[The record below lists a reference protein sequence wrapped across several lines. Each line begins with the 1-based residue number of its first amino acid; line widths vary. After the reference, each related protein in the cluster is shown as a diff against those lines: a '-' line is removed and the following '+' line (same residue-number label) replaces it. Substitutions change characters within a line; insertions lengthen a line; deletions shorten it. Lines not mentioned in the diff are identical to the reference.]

1 MQTILSKHWHYL
13 EREQTASI
21 LGSNIE
27 TGLDVLEVE
36 RRREHFGP
44 NAVTRD
50 TGPGYGTL
58 LFEQINQPVV
68 YILLFAAAVTGF
80 MEEWVDAAVI
90 FGVVLV
96 NTIIGF
102 VQESRAVRAI
112 LALEKGL
119 SSTTAVIRSG
129 KQQIVPSEELV
140 PGDIVILRS
149 GDRVPADLRI
159 AAGADLQ
166 IDESALT
173 GESLPVTKTVDPL
186 PQQTIL
192 SDRTNMAFGSTVVTH
207 GQGKGVVTA
216 TGNGT
221 EIGRISAMIATAKAP
236 KTPLQK
242 KIAEFTQLLV
252 WVILG
257 LAVVTKLVGWY
268 KGIPWLDSFKAA
280 VALAVGAIPEGLPAA
295 VTITLAIGVSRMASR
310 RAIIRKL
317 PAVEAL
323 GSTTVICSDKTGTLT
338 QNQMTVRRVAVAGGS
353 FDIRGGGYDPT
364 GNIEQDGRV
373 VNPAE
378 YPVLME
384 CLRAGALCNDS
395 ALTQT
400 ESGYG
405 VEGDPTEGALIVS
418 AMKAGMN
425 PQELERLYR
434 RLDSIPFES
443 DTQFMAT
450 LHHVGESSERVV
462 YIKGSAEKILGACT
476 TKADAGRGESTLNR
490 AEFEVVVDDMASHGL
505 RVLAFARLKVPRGT
519 ERIPFRSLPDNL
531 TFLGLQGMLDPP
543 RNEAIEAVEKCRHA
557 GIRVKMITGDHPLT
571 AVAIA
576 KMLGLGM
583 DGGRRDAEPEA
594 LTGAKIVELDDTE
607 FIDKSDRVDVFA
619 RVTPEQKLSLVQA
632 LQRKGNVVAM
642 TGDGVNDA
650 PALKRADIG
659 VAMGRGGTEAAR
671 QSADMVLTDDN
682 FASIQAAVEEGR
694 GVFDNLTKFIVWT
707 LPTNV
712 GEGLA
717 ILLAIL
723 IGEILPILPVQILW
737 INMTTAVLLGITLAF
752 EPKEP
757 DLMERAPRDPREPIL
772 THELIVRILIV
783 GLLLVIGSFSLFEW
797 ELRSGASVEE
807 ARTAAVNMFVFG
819 EMFYLF
825 NCRSFTKRLK
835 DIGYFSNR
843 WLIGG
848 VVLMTLLQIAFT
860 YVPLMNGIFHSAP
873 IPVLAWVHILAFSAV
888 IFVVIALKERFL
900 ARRADTGAGAQD

>member
-13 EREQTASI
+13 EPEKTASI
-21 LGSNIE
+21 LGSDIE
-27 TGLDVLEVE
+27 SGLDILEVE

-50 TGPGYGTL
+50 TGPSYAGL

-119 SSTTAVIRSG
+119 SSTTAVLRSG
-129 KQQIVPSEELV
+129 EQQLVKSEELV

-159 AAGADLQ
+159 ATSTDLQ

-173 GESLPVTKTVDPL
+173 GESLPVTKTVDPI
-186 PQQTIL
+186 PQETIL
-192 SDRTNMAFGSTVVTH
+192 SDRTNMAFGSTVVTY
-207 GQGKGVVTA
+207 GQGKGIVTA
-216 TGNGT
+216 TGDGT
-221 EIGRISAMIATAKAP
+221 EIGRISEMVATAEAP

-242 KIAEFTQLLV
+242 KIAEFTQLIV
-252 WVILG
+252 WLILG
-257 LAVVTKLVGWY
+257 LAVATKLVGWY

-338 QNQMTVRRVAVAGGS
+338 QNQMTVRRVFVEGGS
-353 FDIRGGGYDPT
+353 FDVWGGGYDPT
-364 GNIEQDGRV
+364 GGIEKDGTA
-373 VNPAE
+373 VNPAD

-395 ALTQT
+395 RLRQNEA
-400 ESGYG
+400 GYG

-418 AMKAGMN
+418 AMKVGLK
-425 PQELERLYR
+425 PQELAQVYR

-443 DTQFMAT
+443 DNQFMAT
-450 LHHVGESSERVV
+450 LHRVSDSSERVV
-462 YIKGSAEKILGACT
+462 YLKGSAERILAACT
-476 TKADAGRGESTLNR
+476 TKADAADRESAWNR
-490 AEFEVVVDDMASHGL
+490 AILEAVVDDMASQGL
-505 RVLAFARLKVPRGT
+505 RVLAFARLKVPPDTDRMT
-519 ERIPFRSLPDNL
+519 FRSLPDNL

-543 RNEAIEAVEKCRHA
+543 RDEAIEAVQKCRRA

-583 DGGRRDAEPEA
+583 EGTNRDAEPEA

-607 FIDKSDRVDVFA
+607 FIEKSERVDVFA

-632 LQRKGNVVAM
+632 LQKKGNVVAM

-659 VAMGRGGTEAAR
+659 VAMGRGGTEAAK
-671 QSADMVLTDDN
+671 QSADMILTDDN
-682 FASIQAAVEEGR
+682 FASIEAAVEEGR

-757 DLMERAPRDPREPIL
+757 DLMERAPRDPQQPIL

-783 GLLLVIGSFSLFEW
+783 GLLLVVGSFSLFEW

-819 EMFYLF
+819 ELFYLF
-825 NCRSFTKRLK
+825 NCRSFTKPLRE
-835 DIGYFSNR
+835 IGYFSNG

-848 VVLMTLLQIAFT
+848 VLLMAFLQVTFT
-860 YVPLMNGIFHSAP
+860 YAPFMNAVFHSAP
-873 IPVLAWVHILAFSAV
+873 ISPGAWLQILAFSSV
-888 IFVVIALKERFL
+888 IFIVIALKERFL
-900 ARRADTGAGAQD
+900 MRRSK